1 MEQWNSLAEA
11 MGRLEQKKSAHLNSY
26 VGFYSSWLDGYFRDT
41 WAMAIPMDDHGFHR
55 GDGVFEAVRI
65 HNRAYFDLRAHLNRL
80 EKSAAAIG
88 MKLPKTLSEI
98 EAICVKLARLCEQ
111 ETAILRL
118 FVTRGPGS
126 FSPSPYDVV
135 GHQIYAAITKL
146 RPPEPKMYAEGCKA
160 MTSTVTAK
168 EQRWSQIKSCN
179 YLQNVMMKK
188 ESHEKGYDLSLSVD
202 EKGRVCEGATENL
215 LIITGKGEVKVP
227 KFDYTLRGTTVL
239 QVMSLAEGLKGQGL
253 VKSVELADLS
263 IGEVKAASEA
273 AFVGTTLGVLPVREF
288 DGQPVGSGRPGAV
301 TSRLHELLMQRMSND
316 SDLRTAF

>member
-1 MEQWNSLAEA
+1 MEQWNSLSEA
-11 MGRLEQKKSAHLNSY
+11 MVRLEQKKSAHLNGY
-26 VGFYSSWLDGYFRDT
+26 VGFYSSWLDGYFRET
-41 WAMAIPMDDHGFHR
+41 WAMSVPMDDHGFHR
-55 GDGVFEAVRI
+55 GDGVFEAVRV

-88 MKLPKTLSEI
+88 MKLPKTLDEI
-98 EAICVKLARLCEQ
+98 EAICVKLARLCDM

-146 RPPEPKMYAEGCKA
+146 RPPDAKMYAEGCKA
-160 MTSTVTAK
+160 MTSTVVAK

-202 EKGRVCEGATENL
+202 ERGRVCEGATENL
-215 LIITGKGEVKVP
+215 LIVTKNGEVKVP
-227 KFDYTLRGTTVL
+227 NFDYTLRGTTVL
-239 QVMSLAEGLKGQGL
+239 QVMKLAEGLKSEGL
-253 VKSVELADLS
+253 VKSVGLSDLS
-263 IGEVKAASEA
+263 IEEVKAASEA

-288 DGQPVGSGRPGAV
+288 DGKPVGTGRPGPV
-301 TSRLHELLMQRMSND
+301 TSRLHELLMQRMSTD
-316 SDLRTAF
+316 AEIRTAF